1 MHSIHHFRRRRRRF
15 LCTIA
20 GGGEL
25 RGLPFFDAFWLALRC
40 VGSATMEAGPS
51 TMEAG
56 PSTMEAGPSTME
68 VVPSMMVAKRSLA
81 RRSSATRSMYVAA
94 SSDSTDG
101 GL

>member
-1 MHSIHHFRRRRRRF
+1 MHSIHHFRCRRRRF

-40 VGSATMEAGPS
+40 VGSATMEA
-51 TMEAG
+51 
-56 PSTMEAGPSTME
+56 
-68 VVPSMMVAKRSLA
+68 VPSMMVAKRSLA